1 MSDYGH
7 DLLFGSFVTPRG
19 DDPGRTVDIAVL
31 AEQVGMDLVTFQDHP
46 YQPAFLDTWTLLS
59 FVAARTNR
67 VHVAANVTNLPLRP
81 PAVLARSVASLD
93 LLSGGRVG
101 LGLGAGSFWEA
112 IEAMGG
118 RRLTPGQGVRALEE
132 AIEVIH
138 QIWDTEA
145 RGGVRVDGEFYRV
158 RGAKRGPAPAHPVPI
173 WLGAY
178 KPRMLQLT
186 GRRADGWLPSLS
198 YLQPGDLAKGN
209 AIIDDAAQQAGRSPQ
224 AVRRLLN
231 IAGRFSAVGR
241 GSLEGPAEQWVREL
255 TELALGE
262 GVSAFILASDDP
274 DDLRRFAGEVAPA
287 VRELVAAERARGAA
301 PMGTPEPEPEP
312 EPQSERERASE
323 SGRAPQSERGRASES
338 VRASEPAARPSRA
351 TVTGGAFAVVPTPD
365 DGVRRSD
372 QQVWDESTRP
382 SGPVPDP
389 DRTYTPHEQA
399 TGAHLVQVHDGL
411 RAELTQIHDLIEQ
424 VAAGEIDAGAAR
436 SHINTMTMRQNRWT
450 LGVYCESYCR
460 IVTTHHTIE
469 DQSFFP
475 RLRARDPRLGPVVD
489 RLEQEHHVIHDVLEG
504 VDRALV
510 AYVGSPDGLAELR
523 AAVDLLTDALLSH
536 LSYEERELVEPLAR
550 LGIA

>member
-7 DLLFGSFVTPRG
+7 DLVFGSFVTPSNG
-19 DDPGRTVDIAVL
+19 DPDRTVGVAVL
-31 AEQVGMDLVTFQDHP
+31 SEQVGLDLVTFQDHP

-59 FVAARTNR
+59 FVAARTSR
-67 VHVAANVTNLPLRP
+67 VHLAANVTNLPLRP

-93 LLSGGRVG
+93 LLSGGRVS
-101 LGLGAGSFWEA
+101 LGLGAGAFWDA

-132 AIEVIH
+132 AIEVIR
-138 QIWDTEA
+138 QLWDAET

-158 RGAKRGPAPAHPVPI
+158 VGAKRGPAPAHAVPI

-186 GRRADGWLPSLS
+186 GRRADGWLPSLG
-198 YLQPGDLAKGN
+198 YLEAGDLAKGN
-209 AIIDDAAQQAGRSPQ
+209 AIIDDAAQQAGRSPRD
-224 AVRRLLN
+224 VRRLLN
-231 IAGRFSAVGR
+231 ISGQFSAVGH
-241 GSLEGPAEQWVREL
+241 GPLNGPAEQWAREL

-262 GVSAFILASDDP
+262 GVSTFILGSDDP
-274 DDLRRFAGEVAPA
+274 DDLRRFAGEVTPA
-287 VRELVAAERARGAA
+287 VRELVAAERERAAA
-301 PMGTPEPEPEP
+301 PQRTPDADRAAEPELAMEPEPV
-312 EPQSERERASE
+312 AA
-323 SGRAPQSERGRASES
+323 AP
-338 VRASEPAARPSRA
+338 VRASRA
-351 TVTGGAFAVVPTPD
+351 SVTGGAFAVVPTPD

-372 QQVWDESTRP
+372 QQVWDESARP
-382 SGPVPDP
+382 TGPVPDP
-389 DRTYTPHEQA
+389 DRAYTPHEQA
-399 TGAHLVQVHDGL
+399 TGAHLVQIHDGL
-411 RAELTQIHDLIEQ
+411 RAELAQIHDLIEQ

-469 DQSFFP
+469 DQSLFP

-504 VDRALV
+504 VDQALV
-510 AYVGSPDGLAELR
+510 AYVGSPDGLTELR
-523 AAVDLLTDALLSH
+523 EAVNLLTDALLSH